1 MLLKYDVSINNGID
15 LKMLNSCT
23 SDALRYAE
31 HNNYDIVGTKIIQST
46 SEYNTQNGYSVSYR
60 LEVSLKERC

>member
-15 LKMLNSCT
+15 LKLLNSCT

-31 HNNYDIVGTKIIQST
+31 HNNYEIISTRIVQST
-46 SEYNTQNGYSVSYR
+46 GEYSSYNGFIVSFR
-60 LEVSLKERC
+60 LEVSLI